1 MCGCEREERTMK
13 RDRTSFLAKV
23 SRVAALGLLVWLLLW
38 SASLGDGVTP
48 TTEWINLYSTNSTWQ
63 GQALP
68 VGSSIAVFD
77 VQGAQCGE
85 FQVTIDG
92 WYGLMACYRDDPM
105 TPEVEGPVAGD
116 RLLFTVD
123 GELTAAVPVSLNG
136 TAVPPSRQVAWTSLG
151 DRWEVD
157 LQGPLEPVGGY
168 SLAVA
173 RATLHWPPAALLI
186 VAIGLA
192 MVPFARPG
200 ERRDEERG
208 PGS

>member
-1 MCGCEREERTMK
+1 MK
-13 RDRTSFLAKV
+13 RDWIPFLAKAG
-23 SRVAALGLLVWLLLW
+23 RVAALGLLVWLLPG

-48 TTEWINLYSTNSTWQ
+48 TTEWVNLYSTNSTWQ

-77 VQGAQCGE
+77 AQGAQCGE

-105 TPEVEGPVAGD
+105 TTEDEGPVAGD
-116 RLLFTVD
+116 RLIFTID
-123 GELTAAVPVSLNG
+123 GEPAVAMPVSLNG
-136 TAVPPSRQVAWTSLG
+136 TAVSPSRQMVWTALG

-192 MVPFARPG
+192 MVPFARSG
-200 ERRDEERG
+200 KRRDEQG
-208 PGS
+208 DPPS